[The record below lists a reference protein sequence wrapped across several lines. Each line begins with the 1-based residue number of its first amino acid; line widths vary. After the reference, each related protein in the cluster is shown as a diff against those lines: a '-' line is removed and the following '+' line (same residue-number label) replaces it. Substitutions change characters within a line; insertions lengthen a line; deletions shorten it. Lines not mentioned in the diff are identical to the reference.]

1 MHLPRTNRYDYS
13 IITRRKDYNWPGG
26 KRLAFWIGTNIE
38 IFAFG
43 TGIGNDPTK
52 IGEAQTQRNYA
63 WRDYGN
69 RVGVWRYF
77 DLLDEFKL
85 PTSCIVNSWLYD
97 YHPEIFQRIR
107 ERGDEIVGHGRTNAE
122 RQKGMWEID
131 EQRLIHDATD
141 AIEKN
146 EGRKPKGWLGSAA
159 AENAWTPDLIKEAGY
174 TYLLDWPVDDQPIWL
189 RTRSG
194 SLLSVPYPLELNDA
208 GQIMWRQHNT
218 NEFADMLV
226 QQFDEMVR
234 QSRDQPLVCCI
245 SLHPYIMGQP
255 FRLAALRK
263 ALAHI
268 ANHEQRDKV
277 WYTRAEDIADYCYA
291 MEPGIIPGS

>member
-13 IITRRKDYNWPGG
+13 IISRRKDYHWPGG

-52 IGEAQTQRNYA
+52 QGEPQTQRNYA
-63 WRDYGN
+63 WRDYAN

-77 DLLDEFKL
+77 DLLDEFRL
-85 PTSCIVNSWLYD
+85 PSSCLVNSWLYD
-97 YHPEIFQRIR
+97 YHPEIFERIR
-107 ERGDEIVGHGRTNAE
+107 ERGDEVVGHGRTNAE

-131 EQRLIHDATD
+131 EKRLIEDVTF

-146 EGRKPKGWLGSAA
+146 EGKKPKGWLGSAA
-159 AENAWTPDLIKEAGY
+159 AENATTPDLLKEAGY
-174 TYLLDWPVDDQPIWL
+174 TYLLDWPVDDQPIWM
-189 RTRSG
+189 RTRAG
-194 SLLSVPYPLELNDA
+194 PILSVPYPLELNDA
-208 GQIMWRQHNT
+208 GQIIWRQHNT
-218 NEFADMLV
+218 SEFADMLV
-226 QQFDEMVR
+226 AQFDEMLR
-234 QSRDQPLVCCI
+234 QSKHQPLVCCI
-245 SLHPYIMGQP
+245 SLHPYIIGHP
-255 FRLAALRK
+255 FRLAIIRK
-263 ALAHI
+263 VLNHI
-268 ANHEQRDKV
+268 ANHEERDKV